1 MFYWGHTIMQLHA
14 HADTQIEKYVLK
26 KSDTREVSGNTWVM
40 EEC

>member
-1 MFYWGHTIMQLHA
+1 MQLHA

-26 KSDTREVSGNTWVM
+26 SDTREVSGNTWVM